1 MVIFKCIRFQT
12 YILFTFALTF
22 MTLSSVK
29 AHELVLQNTNHI
41 GLFMSTERFNFSAK
55 STIIHDSILHK
66 NEYQP
71 IYVASNGS
79 AMRLFIRPV
88 FTSCGVKVDELFV
101 SLKGGDYTKIGADG
115 LLIPI
120 NIYGFYIGISS
131 SVSPCKKE
139 NYQLVLNLKH
149 EH

>member
-1 MVIFKCIRFQT
+1 MVIFKYIRFQT
-12 YILFTFALTF
+12 YIKLTVALTLLILP
-22 MTLSSVK
+22 TVK

-41 GLFMSTERFNFSAK
+41 GEFMSTERFNFSAK
-55 STIIHDSILHK
+55 STITHDSILHK
-66 NEYQP
+66 TKYQP

-79 AMRLFIRPV
+79 AMRLFIRSV

-101 SLKGGDYTKIGADG
+101 SLKGGDYIKIGANG

-131 SVSPCKKE
+131 NVSPCRNK